1 VIRPEHPV
9 IKLPAYKAT
18 VLVGGASMTFSEPY
32 MFVLAISAV
41 LSIPLVLAIRTLLAT
56 KQHVI
61 LPILR
66 LRITNGHALIYEPS
80 DLQDETTSPIHAR
93 RTSW

>member
-1 VIRPEHPV
+1 
-9 IKLPAYKAT
+9 
-18 VLVGGASMTFSEPY
+18 MTFSEPY
-32 MFVLAISAV
+32 MFVLVISAV

-80 DLQDETTSPIHAR
+80 IPKTNQLHPFMQGGHHGNSRAVDGEKLGEH
-93 RTSW
+93 

>member
-1 VIRPEHPV
+1 
-9 IKLPAYKAT
+9 
-18 VLVGGASMTFSEPY
+18 MTFSEPY
-32 MFVLAISAV
+32 MFVLVISAV

-66 LRITNGHALIYEPS
+66 LRITGHALIYEPS

>member
-1 VIRPEHPV
+1 
-9 IKLPAYKAT
+9 
-18 VLVGGASMTFSEPY
+18 MTLSEPY
-32 MFVLAISAV
+32 MFVLAISAL

-66 LRITNGHALIYEPS
+66 LRITNGHAMIYELS
-80 DLQDETTSPIHAR
+80 DPQDEPTPSIQAR

>member
-1 VIRPEHPV
+1 
-9 IKLPAYKAT
+9 
-18 VLVGGASMTFSEPY
+18 MTFSEPY

-61 LPILR
+61 RPILR
-66 LRITNGHALIYEPS
+66 LRITKGHAWINEPS
-80 DLQDETTSPIHAR
+80 DPQDEPTSTIQAR

>member
-1 VIRPEHPV
+1 
-9 IKLPAYKAT
+9 
-18 VLVGGASMTFSEPY
+18 MTFSEPY

-66 LRITNGHALIYEPS
+66 LRITKGHALIYEPS
-80 DLQDETTSPIHAR
+80 DPQDKPTSSIQAR

>member
-1 VIRPEHPV
+1 
-9 IKLPAYKAT
+9 
-18 VLVGGASMTFSEPY
+18 MTFSEPY

-41 LSIPLVLAIRTLLAT
+41 VSIPLVLAIRTLLGT

-80 DLQDETTSPIHAR
+80 DPKTHEPHPFKQGGHHGDSRAVNGEKLGEH
-93 RTSW
+93 

>member
-1 VIRPEHPV
+1 
-9 IKLPAYKAT
+9 
-18 VLVGGASMTFSEPY
+18 MTFSEPY

-41 LSIPLVLAIRTLLAT
+41 VSIPLVLAIRTLLGT

-66 LRITNGHALIYEPS
+66 ERSCL
-80 DLQDETTSPIHAR
+80 DL
-93 RTSW
+93 

>member
-1 VIRPEHPV
+1 
-9 IKLPAYKAT
+9 
-18 VLVGGASMTFSEPY
+18 MTFSEPY

-41 LSIPLVLAIRTLLAT
+41 LSIPLVLAIRTLLAI

-80 DLQDETTSPIHAR
+80 DPHPFKEGGHHGDSRAVDGEKLGEH
-93 RTSW
+93 

>member
-1 VIRPEHPV
+1 
-9 IKLPAYKAT
+9 
-18 VLVGGASMTFSEPY
+18 MTLSEPY
-32 MFVLAISAV
+32 MFVLAISAL

-66 LRITNGHALIYEPS
+66 LRITNGHAMIYELS
-80 DLQDETTSPIHAR
+80 DPQDEPIPSIQPR

>member
-1 VIRPEHPV
+1 
-9 IKLPAYKAT
+9 
-18 VLVGGASMTFSEPY
+18 MTFSEPY

-41 LSIPLVLAIRTLLAT
+41 LSIPLVLATRTLLAT
-56 KQHVI
+56 EI

-66 LRITNGHALIYEPS
+66 LCITKGHAWINEPS
-80 DLQDETTSPIHAR
+80 DPQDEPTSTIQAR

>member
-1 VIRPEHPV
+1 
-9 IKLPAYKAT
+9 
-18 VLVGGASMTFSEPY
+18 MTFSESY
-32 MFVLAISAV
+32 MFVFAISAV

-66 LRITNGHALIYEPS
+66 LRITKGHAMINEHS
-80 DLQDETTSPIHAR
+80 DPQDEPTPFIQVR

>member
-1 VIRPEHPV
+1 
-9 IKLPAYKAT
+9 
-18 VLVGGASMTFSEPY
+18 MTFSEPY

-41 LSIPLVLAIRTLLAT
+41 LSIPLFLAIRTLLAT

-66 LRITNGHALIYEPS
+66 LRIANGHAFIHEPS
-80 DLQDETTSPIHAR
+80 DPKTHEPHPFKQGGHHGDSRAVDGEKFGEH
-93 RTSW
+93 

>member
-1 VIRPEHPV
+1 
-9 IKLPAYKAT
+9 
-18 VLVGGASMTFSEPY
+18 MTFSEPY
-32 MFVLAISAV
+32 MFVLVISAV

-80 DLQDETTSPIHAR
+80 IPKTNQLHPFNQGGHHGNSRAVDGEKLGEH
-93 RTSW
+93 

>member
-1 VIRPEHPV
+1 
-9 IKLPAYKAT
+9 
-18 VLVGGASMTFSEPY
+18 MTFSESY
-32 MFVLAISAV
+32 MFVFAINAV
-41 LSIPLVLAIRTLLAT
+41 LFIPLVLAIRTLLAT

-66 LRITNGHALIYEPS
+66 LSLTKDHSAISEHS
-80 DLQDETTSPIHAR
+80 DPKDKPISSFQAR

>member
-1 VIRPEHPV
+1 
-9 IKLPAYKAT
+9 
-18 VLVGGASMTFSEPY
+18 MTFSEPY

-41 LSIPLVLAIRTLLAT
+41 VSIPLVLAIRTLLGT

-66 LRITNGHALIYEPS
+66 LRIANGHAFIHEPS
-80 DLQDETTSPIHAR
+80 DPQDEPTSPIQAR
-93 RTSW
+93 STSW

>member
-1 VIRPEHPV
+1 MN
-9 IKLPAYKAT
+9 
-18 VLVGGASMTFSEPY
+18 SSEPY

-41 LSIPLVLAIRTLLAT
+41 LSIPLVLAIRTL
-56 KQHVI
+56 
-61 LPILR
+61 R
-66 LRITNGHALIYEPS
+66 LRITNGHALNYEPS

>member
-1 VIRPEHPV
+1 
-9 IKLPAYKAT
+9 
-18 VLVGGASMTFSEPY
+18 MTFSEPY

-80 DLQDETTSPIHAR
+80 IPKTNQLHPFKQGGHHGNSRAVDGEKLSEH
-93 RTSW
+93 